1 MDKLLFSKL
10 FLPCF
15 YNYQHINIPKYT
27 PLLYFYQMFRN
38 MRPLKLFFAI
48 YFIAVSLFSSAQQK
62 VIRGI
67 IKDSHS
73 EERIPFASVGFKN
86 TSIGQ
91 LADSSGS
98 FQLYL
103 SFWPSDTLEIS
114 CVGYQPFYV
123 LINKNRDSIRADIMM
138 ERGTYNDGA
147 TVKIKV
153 NKGLL
158 LWRKIVQNKP
168 NNDRFR
174 FDNFSY
180 ELHNKLELDLK
191 NINFEKFGKFKP
203 LRPISELINQN
214 IDTADGLK
222 YLPAYL
228 AETISNYYY
237 QKKPLKRREIIK
249 GVNTN
254 GVKNESVNKFLG
266 GMDQVVNIYNNFMT
280 VFDRQFIGPLSD
292 NGDFYYNYRVV
303 DTQKINN
310 NRFYH
315 LVFTPRRTGSDTF
328 EGDCWVQ
335 AGTFAILKMNLR
347 LGKQANVNFL
357 ENLSLI
363 QEYSLINDSSWFLS
377 KDKFV
382 ADISPAGK
390 ERPGF
395 IGRKTTT
402 YRNVVVNDTSITN
415 ELSKNK
421 IQDKVLTMQ
430 GADEK
435 DKTYWEIARHEPL
448 TKTESGII
456 KMIDTLTNAPVFK
469 KFTKT
474 IGFIGTGYRDV
485 GNFEIGPWFNWI
497 TSNGWE
503 GFRVRFDI
511 GTNKYFDKK
520 FKFHTY
526 LAYGFGDKKL
536 KGLGEVFYLPN
547 KDPRMYLYVSYKND
561 LDFGQN
567 YFGEVTYDNV
577 FALAVRKNNVPV
589 KNIKV
594 NEKRFEFFKEMT
606 PWMSNR
612 LTITHTSTLPL
623 RNLLPIDSFKT
634 TSGNP
639 LTSFEVGIRIR
650 FAYLERFLESH
661 FYRSS
666 LGSPYPIGEINIIR
680 GFSGIFKSSYNYT
693 KVNAS
698 VTGNLKVP
706 PLGNISW
713 YVFGGKTFG
722 TLPYTQLDIAPGN
735 EMYYYNKYAFNMMN
749 RWEFIH
755 DRYAG
760 FNIEHNIGNGIFRWF
775 PKLKFRQFWTAK
787 TLWGGLSPANRALN
801 FKQGNS
807 FQSLDGNTYLELG
820 TGIDNILR
828 VFRIDFIWRVLPS
841 TLPKTGDKTF
851 GVFGSFRLAF

>member
-1 MDKLLFSKL
+1 MRPFKL
-10 FLPCF
+10 FPAICF
-15 YNYQHINIPKYT
+15 
-27 PLLYFYQMFRN
+27 MV
-38 MRPLKLFFAI
+38 
-48 YFIAVSLFSSAQQK
+48 VSLFSSAQQK
-62 VIRGI
+62 VISGI

-98 FQLYL
+98 FQLHV

-123 LINKNRDSIRADIMM
+123 LINKSRDSIRADIMM
-138 ERGTYNDGA
+138 ERGTFNDGA

-237 QKKPLKRREIIK
+237 QKKPLRRREVIK
-249 GVNTN
+249 AVNTN
-254 GVKNESVNKFLG
+254 GVKNESVAKLLG
-266 GMDQVVNIYNNFMT
+266 GMEQVVNVYNNFMT

-310 NRFYH
+310 SRFYH

-335 AGTFAILKMNLR
+335 AGTFAIQKMNLR

-363 QEYSLINDSSWFLS
+363 QEYSMINDSAWFLS

-402 YRNVVVNDTSITN
+402 YRNVVVNDTFITN
-415 ELSKNK
+415 ELGKNK
-421 IQDKVLTMQ
+421 IQDEVLTLQ

-547 KDPRMYLYVSYKND
+547 KDPRMYLYASYKND

-634 TSGNP
+634 TVGNP
-639 LTSFEVGIRIR
+639 LTSFEVGIRFR

-666 LGSPYPIGEINIIR
+666 LGSPFPIGEINIIR

-713 YVFGGKTFG
+713 YIFGGKTFG